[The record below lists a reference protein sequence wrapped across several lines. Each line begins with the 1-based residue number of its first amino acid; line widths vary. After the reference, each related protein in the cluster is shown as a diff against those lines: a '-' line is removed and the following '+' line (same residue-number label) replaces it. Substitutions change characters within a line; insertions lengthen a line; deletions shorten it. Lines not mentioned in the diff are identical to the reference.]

1 MTTINMLLSW
11 AEIKVNTD
19 GSIVLTIAGQS
30 PGEKSLKLH
39 VKMGPETI
47 GYVAEEF
54 HKAVKLM
61 QARLDYVRRQL
72 KGEG

>member
-1 MTTINMLLSW
+1 MTTINMSLSW

-19 GSIVLTIAGQS
+19 GSLALTIVGQS
-30 PGEKSLKLH
+30 PGEKSLKLN
-39 VKMGPETI
+39 VTMGPETI
-47 GYVAEEF
+47 GYIADEF

-61 QARLDYVRRQL
+61 QARLDCVKRQL